1 MQKGESVLLVSWFGA
16 SITGFLFALFLFIY
30 LSFTG
35 ISLPTSSS
43 YQLYQALPP
52 SISEAQEGITSS
64 DGRIKA
70 IEEFFNS
77 YKSVLSTEANTFI
90 NVADKYN
97 LDWRLL
103 PAISMQESI
112 GARKMIQ
119 SSYNPFGY
127 GIYGSKILKF

>member
-1 MQKGESVLLVSWFGA
+1 MQKGESVLLASWFGA
-16 SITGFLFALFLFIY
+16 TLTGFIFAFFLLLYI
-30 LSFTG
+30 SFPEVT
-35 ISLPTSSS
+35 LPKATT

-52 SISEAQEGITSS
+52 SVSETEEGIISS

-90 NVADKYN
+90 SVADKYN

-112 GARKMIQ
+112 GAIKRA
-119 SSYNPFGY
+119 
-127 GIYGSKILKF
+127 